1 MSDDHPRTW
10 NRHAKP
16 PPLVCPRDYCFF
28 WVYRDDPAGQCGYP
42 VTRVKIPGEDWKP
55 VICRR
60 LDVTHGTGDYY
71 EPCEPRLEEA
81 GLPWFYFFPNAY
93 TIVDELKADYE
104 RESRELW
111 GDGEQ
116 DGREQYS
123 NLD

>member
-1 MSDDHPRTW
+1 M
-10 NRHAKP
+10 
-16 PPLVCPRDYCFF
+16 
-28 WVYRDDPAGQCGYP
+28 
-42 VTRVKIPGEDWKP
+42 
-55 VICRR
+55 
-60 LDVTHGTGDYY
+60 THGTGDYY